1 MSANAADRPTKRPLQ
16 GVWEKDEI
24 RKDDSFVTFEE
35 ILQYAQEQAV
45 DLVLLGGDLFH
56 DNKPS
61 RSTTVRAIDILT
73 RYTLSDKPVKFQ
85 VLSNQSENFVSG

>member
-1 MSANAADRPTKRPLQ
+1 MQ

-24 RKDDSFVTFEE
+24 RKDDSFITFEE
-35 ILQYAQEQAV
+35 ILQIAQQQAV

-61 RSTTVRAIDILT
+61 RSTIVRAIDILT
-73 RYTLSDKPVKFQ
+73 RYTLSDKPVAFQ
-85 VLSNQSENFVSG
+85 VVSDQSVNFVSR

>member
-1 MSANAADRPTKRPLQ
+1 MHRRQLVLQ

-35 ILQYAQEQAV
+35 ILQIAQQQAV

-61 RSTTVRAIDILT
+61 RSTIVRAIDILT
-73 RYTLSDKPVKFQ
+73 RYTLSDKPVAFQ
-85 VLSNQSENFVSG
+85 VVSDQSVNFVSR

>member
-1 MSANAADRPTKRPLQ
+1 MTRLLRSK
-16 GVWEKDEI
+16 
-24 RKDDSFVTFEE
+24 E

-61 RSTTVRAIDILT
+61 RSTIVRAIDIFT
-73 RYTLSDKPVKFQ
+73 RYTLSDKPVNFQ

>member
-1 MSANAADRPTKRPLQ
+1 MHRRQLVLQ

-24 RKDDSFVTFEE
+24 RKDDSFITFEE
-35 ILQYAQEQAV
+35 ILQIAQQQAV

-61 RSTTVRAIDILT
+61 RSTIVRAIDILT
-73 RYTLSDKPVKFQ
+73 RYTLSDKPVAFQ
-85 VLSNQSENFVSG
+85 VVSDQSVNFVSR